1 LRLVRFESDGV
12 VRWGVLEGQS
22 VRPVRQ
28 FRYDAPVEP
37 DDTALPVGSV
47 RLLAPVDPPRNVFCM
62 GLNYLAH
69 VEESPARQVPKEPVW
84 FTKATTSIVGPE
96 EDVVVDPALTSQLDW
111 EVELAVVLRRGGRKI
126 PASRALDHVLGYT
139 VLNDLSARDVQFA
152 RGGQWFYGKSLDG
165 LCPVG
170 PVLVTSEEIPDPQ
183 DLELWLRVNG
193 QVRQHG
199 FTRDMIFSVAQAI
212 EDLSRG
218 ITLLAGDVIA
228 TGTPAGMGFG
238 QNPPVFL
245 RHGDVVE
252 AEISRIGVL
261 RNRIVFGDAA
271 EPDPGPSSRPRLFRD
286 GLLR

>member
-28 FRYDAPVEP
+28 FRYDAPVQPE
-37 DDTALPVGSV
+37 DTALPVGSV

-96 EDVVVDPALTSQLDW
+96 EDVMVDPTLTSQLDW
-111 EVELAVVLRRGGRKI
+111 EVELAVVLRRGGRRI

-139 VLNDLSARDVQFA
+139 VLNDLSARDLQFA

-170 PVLVTSEEIPDPQ
+170 PVLVTSEEISDPQ

-228 TGTPAGMGFG
+228 TGTPAGIGFG
-238 QNPPVFL
+238 QDPPVFL

-261 RNRIVFGDAA
+261 RNRIVFGDAL

>member
-1 LRLVRFESDGV
+1 MRLVRFESDGV

-37 DDTALPVGSV
+37 EDTAFPVGPV

-96 EDVVVDPALTSQLDW
+96 EDVVVDPTLTSQLDW
-111 EVELAVVLRRGGRKI
+111 EVELAVVLRRGGRRI

-139 VLNDLSARDVQFA
+139 VLNDLSARDLQFA

-238 QNPPVFL
+238 QNPPAFL
-245 RHGDVVE
+245 QHGDVVE

-261 RNRIVFGDAA
+261 RNRILFREAA
-271 EPDPGPSSRPRLFRD
+271 ADPHSGPSS
-286 GLLR
+286 

>member
-47 RLLAPVDPPRNVFCM
+47 RLLPPADPPRNVFCM

-84 FTKATTSIVGPE
+84 FTKATTSMVGPE
-96 EDVVVDPALTSQLDW
+96 EDVVVGPRPHVPAGLGGGAGRGPPAGREEDPGQPGPGPRAGVHGAQRPLR
-111 EVELAVVLRRGGRKI
+111 EGRAVR
-126 PASRALDHVLGYT
+126 P
-139 VLNDLSARDVQFA
+139 
-152 RGGQWFYGKSLDG
+152 GGQWLYGKSLDG
-165 LCPVG
+165 LSPAG

-193 QVRQHG
+193 
-199 FTRDMIFSVAQAI
+199 
-212 EDLSRG
+212 
-218 ITLLAGDVIA
+218 
-228 TGTPAGMGFG
+228 
-238 QNPPVFL
+238 
-245 RHGDVVE
+245 
-252 AEISRIGVL
+252 
-261 RNRIVFGDAA
+261 
-271 EPDPGPSSRPRLFRD
+271 
-286 GLLR
+286 

>member
-111 EVELAVVLRRGGRKI
+111 EVELAVVLRRGGRRI

-271 EPDPGPSSRPRLFRD
+271 EPDPGPSSRPRVFRD

>member
-37 DDTALPVGSV
+37 DDTALPMGSV

-111 EVELAVVLRRGGRKI
+111 EVELAVVLRRGGRRI

>member
-1 LRLVRFESDGV
+1 
-12 VRWGVLEGQS
+12 
-22 VRPVRQ
+22 
-28 FRYDAPVEP
+28 
-37 DDTALPVGSV
+37 
-47 RLLAPVDPPRNVFCM
+47 
-62 GLNYLAH
+62 

>member
-111 EVELAVVLRRGGRKI
+111 EVELAVVLRRGGRRI

-228 TGTPAGMGFG
+228 TGTPAGIGFG

-261 RNRIVFGDAA
+261 RNRIVFGHAA

>member
-69 VEESPARQVPKEPVW
+69 VEESPTRQVPKEPVW

-111 EVELAVVLRRGGRKI
+111 EVELAVVLRRGGRRI

>member
-1 LRLVRFESDGV
+1 MDANGAVWEEGTVRLVRFEFRGD
-12 VRWGVLEGQS
+12 VRWGVLQGEG
-22 VRPVRQ
+22 VRPVRE
-28 FRYDAPVEP
+28 FRYDAPLRVE
-37 DDTALPVGSV
+37 DEVLPVGSV
-47 RLLAPVDPPRNVFCM
+47 RLRAPVDPPRNVFCM

-84 FTKATTSIVGPE
+84 FTKATTSIVGPD
-96 EDVVVDPALTSQLDW
+96 EDVVVDRALTSQLDW
-111 EVELAVVLRRGGRKI
+111 EVELAVVLKRGGRRI
-126 PASRALDHVLGYT
+126 PAAEALDCVFGYT
-139 VLNDLSARDVQFA
+139 VLNDLSARDLQFA

-170 PVLVTSEEIPDPQ
+170 PVLVTADEVPDPQ

-218 ITLLAGDVIA
+218 ITLLPGDVIA

-245 RHGDVVE
+245 QDGDVVE
-252 AEISRIGVL
+252 AGISRIGVL
-261 RNRIVFGDAA
+261 RNRIVFRG
-271 EPDPGPSSRPRLFRD
+271 
-286 GLLR
+286 

>member
-111 EVELAVVLRRGGRKI
+111 EVELAVVLRRGGRRI

-271 EPDPGPSSRPRLFRD
+271 EPVPGPSSRLRLFRD

>member
-111 EVELAVVLRRGGRKI
+111 EVELAVVLRRGGRRI

>member
-1 LRLVRFESDGV
+1 MRLVRFESDGV

-111 EVELAVVLRRGGRKI
+111 EVELAVVLRRGGRRI

-228 TGTPAGMGFG
+228 TGTPAGIGFG

-261 RNRIVFGDAA
+261 RNRIVFGHAA

>member
-1 LRLVRFESDGV
+1 MRLVRFESDGV

-69 VEESPARQVPKEPVW
+69 VEESPTRQVPKEPVW

-111 EVELAVVLRRGGRKI
+111 EVELAVVLRRGGRRI

>member
-1 LRLVRFESDGV
+1 MRLVRFESDGV

-111 EVELAVVLRRGGRKI
+111 EVELAVVLRRGGRRI

-199 FTRDMIFSVAQAI
+199 YTRDMIFSVAQAI

>member
-111 EVELAVVLRRGGRKI
+111 EVELAVVLRRGGRRI

-261 RNRIVFGDAA
+261 RNRIVFGHAA

>member
-1 LRLVRFESDGV
+1 MRLVRFESDGV

-111 EVELAVVLRRGGRKI
+111 EVELAVVLRRGGRRI

>member
-1 LRLVRFESDGV
+1 MRLVRFESDGV

-37 DDTALPVGSV
+37 DDTALPMGSV

-96 EDVVVDPALTSQLDW
+96 EDVVVDPALTSQLEW
-111 EVELAVVLRRGGRKI
+111 EVELAVVLRRGGRRI